1 MLPGIGNYVK
11 LFYTMLHE
19 TCHAVAARISGGK
32 VKRVHLYA
40 TTAGLAETTHRSRP
54 GAVWTAFAGYPLASF
69 AVTAGI
75 YGYTL
80 GLSEPLLWGFTA
92 LVAYQCLFWVRN
104 AAGLG
109 WSLSVLGGLFSLY
122 YWQLQTYFDLAVQL
136 VLVVLWS
143 QAFFSSWTV
152 FRLALIDKNEA
163 GDATILARQT
173 KIPALFWGFLFAL
186 SGTVFFIIGLWLFL
200 GGSEGFDIVS
210 MFDRM

>member
-19 TCHAVAARISGGK
+19 TCHALAARLSGGK

-40 TTAGLAETTHRSRP
+40 TTAGMAETTHRSRA
-54 GAVWTAFAGYPLASF
+54 GAAWTAFAGYPLASLI
-69 AVTAGI
+69 VTAGI
-75 YGYTL
+75 YAYMQGFT
-80 GLSEPLLWGFTA
+80 EQLLWLFAA
-92 LVAYQCLFWVRN
+92 LVAYQCIFWVRN
-104 AAGLG
+104 AAGLL
-109 WSLSVLGGLFSLY
+109 WLLSVLGGLFALY
-122 YWQLQTYFDLAVQL
+122 YWQLDTYFDLAVQL

-152 FRLALIDKNEA
+152 FRLAFIDKNQA

-173 KIPALFWGFLFAL
+173 KIPAVFWGFLFAV